1 MLNFLNN
8 LANLIFG
15 SVWAL
20 FLICLGLVVFFIGGS
35 FIWSTFDLSNTWW
48 YFVLIFLG
56 MGIFIAIKKRIDD
69 KDKAILNKIEEQRKL
84 RRLGYKTENKT
95 E

>member
-20 FLICLGLVVFFIGGS
+20 FLIGLGLVVFFIGGA
-35 FIWSTFDLSNTWW
+35 FIWHIFDLSNTWW

-69 KDKAILNKIEEQRKL
+69 KDKAILNKIEEQRRL